1 MENNKIEEV
10 PDVTEQEQGQIM
22 NNEEEQ
28 EQDINEQAHNG
39 LVNMIK
45 NELVKTINS
54 LINEID
60 LVFDYVDKSV
70 VKKLQEFVKN
80 LPIDNNMQ
88 NFTDVTL
95 PIIKKYESQISL
107 IVTSKQKIKTADFE
121 FLNQIVLFDDILPFS
136 VFNDENKNT
145 KKTIVNYIY
154 NIYMSLFILQFGS
167 TRDESNDNFTNE
179 LSNFITTLQTQIQ
192 PKAEVKIKQ
201 KRQQRPLQNSNSGL
215 EGIFESLL
223 SNGEIMNIATDLS
236 NDIQMQNI
244 DPMTLLS
251 SVMSGKPNKQ
261 LQKLVS
267 NITGKIE
274 RKINN
279 GEIDKNMLEQQAK
292 SIIDTVQNSG
302 DIQSMLNSQMPQINN
317 ILNGMSKK

>member
-1 MENNKIEEV
+1 
-10 PDVTEQEQGQIM
+10 
-22 NNEEEQ
+22 
-28 EQDINEQAHNG
+28 
-39 LVNMIK
+39 
-45 NELVKTINS
+45 
-54 LINEID
+54 
-60 LVFDYVDKSV
+60 
-70 VKKLQEFVKN
+70 
-80 LPIDNNMQ
+80 
-88 NFTDVTL
+88 
-95 PIIKKYESQISL
+95 
-107 IVTSKQKIKTADFE
+107 
-121 FLNQIVLFDDILPFS
+121 
-136 VFNDENKNT
+136 
-145 KKTIVNYIY
+145 
-154 NIYMSLFILQFGS
+154 MSLFILQFGS

>member
-274 RKINN
+274 RKINW
-279 GEIDKNMLEQQAK
+279 
-292 SIIDTVQNSG
+292 
-302 DIQSMLNSQMPQINN
+302 
-317 ILNGMSKK
+317 